1 LGCSW
6 GCLYGAGIWTSPDG
20 QTWTAAL
27 REPSTPTTYEMLGGV
42 VTGPAGLLAH
52 AQHGASLET
61 TILWTSPDGG
71 TWTEVHPTGLDGIAL
86 NGIVATADGYL
97 GVAAVRVP
105 GPTIFR
111 SPDGVHWTPAAPRG
125 PSLGGIIAVDDGFV
139 AWNNVAFDTSAFVT
153 ASYGV
158 RTPPLTDLARRGD
171 LAARGR
177 IRWVLLGDDV
187 GGRPDADL
195 DRLEQ

>member
-1 LGCSW
+1 MSIGRRRS
-6 GCLYGAGIWTSPDG
+6 YVRP
-20 QTWTAAL
+20 
-27 REPSTPTTYEMLGGV
+27 
-42 VTGPAGLLAH
+42 PARR
-52 AQHGASLET
+52 GAST
-61 TILWTSPDGG
+61 GG

-97 GVAAVRVP
+97 GVAAVRVS

-125 PSLGGIIAVDDGFV
+125 PSLGGIIAVDYGFV
-139 AWNNVAFDTSAFVT
+139 AWNSVAFDTSAFVT

-158 RTPPLTDLARRGD
+158 WTSPDRP
-171 LAARGR
+171 
-177 IRWVLLGDDV
+177 LGDDI